1 MKKMILVALALT
13 AFAFA
18 CAGASVKKQGQ
29 DSRVGSW
36 AGEGSITDSDS
47 GTSRA
52 QVTILYVD
60 PMGVIAP

>member
-1 MKKMILVALALT
+1 MKNMILVALALT
-13 AFAFA
+13 AFA

>member
-1 MKKMILVALALT
+1 MKNMILVALALT
-13 AFAFA
+13 AFA

-47 GTSRA
+47 GTSRE

>member
-13 AFAFA
+13 AFA

>member
-1 MKKMILVALALT
+1 MKKMISVALALT
-13 AFAFA
+13 AFA

-29 DSRVGSW
+29 DARVGSW
-36 AGEGSITDSDS
+36 AGEGSITDGDS
-47 GTSRA
+47 ATSGA

>member
-1 MKKMILVALALT
+1 MKNMILVALALT
-13 AFAFA
+13 AFA

-60 PMGVIAP
+60 PMGAIAP

>member
-1 MKKMILVALALT
+1 MISVALALT
-13 AFAFA
+13 AFA

-29 DSRVGSW
+29 DSRVGTW

-47 GTSRA
+47 GASRA

-60 PMGVIAP
+60 PTVAVGP

>member
-13 AFAFA
+13 AFA
-18 CAGASVKKQGQ
+18 CAGASAKKQGQ